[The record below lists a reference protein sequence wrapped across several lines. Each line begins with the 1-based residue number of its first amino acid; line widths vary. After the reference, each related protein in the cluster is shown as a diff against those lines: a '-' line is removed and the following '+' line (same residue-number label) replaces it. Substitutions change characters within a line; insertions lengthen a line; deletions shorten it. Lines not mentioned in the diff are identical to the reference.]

1 MRYFIERIERN
12 YTFTIEQLFHDFQ
25 KLHDIYVLDKC
36 LFYEPIV
43 PKKFRNIY
51 PTYQRCTNRPALHG
65 GSGSCGVHVVKQ
77 HVCLT
82 TGDSSTPVTDSY
94 KNILLSL
101 TYQHLYWWELV
112 QVLSLTGF
120 NNRSHSILKVCKSH

>member
-1 MRYFIERIERN
+1 MWYFIERKERN
-12 YTFTIEQLFHDFQ
+12 GAITIDQLFHGFQ
-25 KLHDIYVLDKC
+25 KLHDIYVSDNC
-36 LFYEPIV
+36 LFYEAIV
-43 PKKFRNIY
+43 PKNIRKIY

-112 QVLSLTGF
+112 QVLSLTSF
-120 NNRSHSILKVCKSH
+120 NNRSHSILKVRKSH